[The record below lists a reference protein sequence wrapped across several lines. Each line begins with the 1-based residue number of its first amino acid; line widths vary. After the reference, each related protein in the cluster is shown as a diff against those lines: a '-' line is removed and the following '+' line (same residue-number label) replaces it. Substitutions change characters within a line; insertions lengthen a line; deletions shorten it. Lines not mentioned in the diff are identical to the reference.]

1 MGKWDHLK
9 TFRIIRLNARMLP
22 IHPAEAAMYRRYD
35 FWPTEVEAHTPE
47 EILSHAADCDAL
59 FVVSAA
65 LPARVIDGLQK
76 CRLISR
82 LGTGT
87 DKIDV
92 AAAKRRGI
100 LVSNVPYFCVEEM
113 ADHALGMLI
122 ALARKFP
129 QMSRDMFAGAYRRAR
144 REGILTRRISGRT
157 LGIVGFGASGKAL
170 ARRSR
175 ACGMNVLATRRNM
188 AAPRDEADALGVEMA
203 GLGGLLERSDF
214 VSLHMPLTPET
225 HHMLDEAAL
234 SRMKPGAC
242 LINTSRGALVDEQ
255 ALARHLR
262 EGHLAGAGLDTFG
275 DIDIFAPEESPPHHP
290 LAGLDNVILTPHV
303 SGLSVESLEDVAREG
318 VGNTVAVLSGYM
330 PPPENIVNRGVVP
343 WCPLKAHEPGLLEG

>member
-9 TFRIIRLNARMLP
+9 TFRVVRLNAKLLP

-65 LPARVIDGLQK
+65 LPTQVIEGLQK

-92 AAAKRRGI
+92 ATATRRGI

-129 QMSRDMFAGAYRRAR
+129 QMSRDMFSGAYRRAR
-144 REGILTRRISGRT
+144 REGIQTRRLSGRT

-170 ARRSR
+170 ARRAR
-175 ACGMNVLATRRNM
+175 ACGLNILATRRNM
-188 AAPRDEADALGVEMA
+188 AASRDEADALGVEMTD
-203 GLGGLLERSDF
+203 LKTLMERSDF
-214 VSLHMPLTPET
+214 VSLHMPLNAET
-225 HHMLDEAAL
+225 YRLLDEAAL
-234 SRMKPGAC
+234 RRMKPGAV

-255 ALARHLR
+255 TLARLLR
-262 EGHLAGAGLDTFG
+262 EGYLAGAGLDTFG
-275 DIDIFAPEESPPHHP
+275 EIDIFAAEESPPHHP
-290 LAGLDNVILTPHV
+290 LVGLDNVILTPHV
-303 SGLSVESLEDVAREG
+303 SGLSVESLEDSARTG
-318 VGNTVAVLSGYM
+318 VGNMIAVLSGHL
-330 PPPENIVNRGVVP
+330 PPAENIVNKGVVP
-343 WCPLKAHEPGLLEG
+343 WCPLKAYEPGLLAS